1 MLLILTL
8 TDEYFPNRALPPL
21 PWWTELI
28 ASSQGEGSVEKKDG
42 GKAGGRD
49 GRGRPSGAVLPLFP
63 SPSIAQCP
71 AQLSPSPSR
80 SEILAFSPWKGVL
93 EGTNSPCLLKPAGDL
108 FACFY
113 PMYKCSFWQIA
124 SPSSEH
130 MRD

>member
-28 ASSQGEGSVEKKDG
+28 ASSQGEGSVEKDG

-49 GRGRPSGAVLPLFP
+49 GRGRPSGDVLPLFL
-63 SPSIAQCP
+63 SPSTAQRP

-80 SEILAFSPWKGVL
+80 SEILAFSLWKGVL
-93 EGTNSPCLLKPAGDL
+93 EGANSPCLLKPAGDS
-108 FACFY
+108 FVCFY

-130 MRD
+130 IRD